1 MKLKYYLRGL
11 GIGMLV
17 TALVFV
23 LSGNAGAQMSDAE
36 VKRRAAELG
45 MEEKDKTVLEDI
57 HEAAAGEDAEEA
69 GQPGAPEGD
78 VSGQDAEP
86 ADGGTKPQDGA
97 PEQTGG
103 KTPDEGAQGTVAS
116 ADGGGEAQTK
126 KPEDGTSAAAKK
138 QEAAQQIEKKAA
150 EIADRGGAVAENAP
164 KGRTV
169 TLDVRSGDSSFVV
182 AKKAVAAGLVKSAAD
197 FDVFLSQNGYDRRLC
212 IGTYEITEGMS
223 EKEIADII
231 TKSR

>member
-17 TALVFV
+17 TALVLV

-45 MEEKDKTVLEDI
+45 MVEKEKTVLGDI
-57 HEAAAGEDAEEA
+57 QETAAGEDAEEA
-69 GQPGAPEGD
+69 GQSAVPEGD

-86 ADGGTKPQDGA
+86 ADGGTKPQDGTSG
-97 PEQTGG
+97 QTGG
-103 KTPDEGAQGTVAS
+103 ETTGEGAQGTVAP
-116 ADGGGEAQTK
+116 ADNGGEAQTK
-126 KPEDGTSAAAKK
+126 KPENGTSTAAKE
-138 QEAAQQIEKKAA
+138 QEAVQQIEKKAEA
-150 EIADRGGAVAENAP
+150 VADRAGAVAENSP

-169 TLDVRSGDSSFVV
+169 TLDVRSGDNSFVV

-197 FDVFLSQNGYDRRLC
+197 FDVFLSRNGYDRRLC